1 MEASQWATSK
11 LHVWGLSLCHYLEQ
25 EPDMINGMSSTQRVL
40 IGAATVVAV
49 IGIGV
54 GVNAAV
60 NDPVSVADEAV
71 AVEAAAAVPIP
82 AQEVTSVAAPASA
95 EGITD
100 AEAAGLL
107 FMREEEKLAR
117 DVYLTFADMW
127 GSRIFSNIQGAE
139 QMHMDSMLGLIETYG
154 LTDPVGDNEIGVFV
168 DPELQ
173 QMYDELVAA
182 GSVSVEAALEVGGLI
197 EEVDIEDLA
206 IYIEATN
213 AADIITA
220 YEHLLSGSENH
231 LRAFVSQLDKA
242 GVEYQPTVLDA
253 KLYESIVSAENER
266 GGGGGQGGGRHGQR
280 GHGGPNA

>member
-1 MEASQWATSK
+1 
-11 LHVWGLSLCHYLEQ
+11 
-25 EPDMINGMSSTQRVL
+25 MINGMSSTQRVL
-40 IGAATVVAV
+40 IGAATVLAV
-49 IGIGV
+49 IGVGV

-82 AQEVTSVAAPASA
+82 AQEVSSVAAPAPADAITEA
-95 EGITD
+95 ES
-100 AEAAGLL
+100 AGLL

-127 GSRIFSNIQGAE
+127 GSRIFSNIAAAE
-139 QMHMDSMLGLIETYG
+139 QMHMDSMLWLIETYG
-154 LTDPVGDNEIGVFV
+154 LNDPVGDNEIGVFV

-173 QMYDELVAA
+173 QMYDDLVAA

-220 YEHLLSGSENH
+220 CEHLLSGSENH

-253 KLYESIVSAENER
+253 KLYESIISADNERR
-266 GGGGGQGGGRHGQR
+266 GGGGHGGGRSGQGGR
-280 GHGGPNA
+280 GGPNA

>member
-1 MEASQWATSK
+1 
-11 LHVWGLSLCHYLEQ
+11 
-25 EPDMINGMSSTQRVL
+25 MINGMSSTQRVL
-40 IGAATVVAV
+40 IGVATVVAV
-49 IGIGV
+49 VGIGV
-54 GVNAAV
+54 GVNALV
-60 NDPVSVADEAV
+60 NDPVPAADEAIV
-71 AVEAAAAVPIP
+71 VEAAPAVPIP
-82 AQEVTSVAAPASA
+82 AQEVTHVATPASA
-95 EGITD
+95 DGITD

-107 FMREEEKLAR
+107 FLREEEKLAR
-117 DVYLTFADMW
+117 DVRLTFSDMW
-127 GSRIFSNIQGAE
+127 GSRIFSNIAGAE

-173 QMYDELVAA
+173 QMYDDLVAV

-231 LRAFVSQLDKA
+231 LRAFVSQLDRA

-253 KLYESIVSAENER
+253 ELYESIISAENER
-266 GGGGGQGGGRHGQR
+266 GGGDA
-280 GHGGPNA
+280 GHGRGRNEH

>member
-1 MEASQWATSK
+1 
-11 LHVWGLSLCHYLEQ
+11 
-25 EPDMINGMSSTQRVL
+25 MINGLSSTQRLL

-60 NDPVSVADEAV
+60 NDPVAVVVADESV
-71 AVEAAAAVPIP
+71 VVEAEATAAAAIP
-82 AQEVTSVAAPASA
+82 AQEVTSVATPASA
-95 EGITD
+95 DSLTD

-127 GSRIFSNIQGAE
+127 GSRIFSNIPRAE
-139 QMHMDSMLGLIETYG
+139 QTHLDSMLGLIETYG

-168 DPELQ
+168 DAELQ
-173 QMYDELVAA
+173 QMYDDLVAA

-231 LRAFVSQLDKA
+231 LRAFVSQLDMA

-253 KLYESIVSAENER
+253 ELYTSIISAENER
-266 GGGGGQGGGRHGQR
+266 GGGHGRGRNGQSGR
-280 GHGGPNA
+280 GGPNA